1 MRRTPTTLVARAAS
15 TPLSQSRLRGRR
27 AFTLIELLV
36 VIAIIAI
43 LIGLLLPAVQKVRS
57 AAARMKCQNN
67 LKQMALAAHGY
78 HDANKKLPYGALDR
92 QPNETTSTYVTGH
105 ILIMPFLEQ
114 DNVAKRWKANEAR
127 NSTADVDGDGYTNAT
142 LQSMLIPTYTC
153 PSMTPP
159 SGPLGGAENRAYCS
173 YLFNAGTPDCQ
184 LYAYWSFYGLPAP
197 PRFEGTGI
205 AMNSPA
211 TTPNS
216 PNTATPN
223 LDGGISDGTSSTFL
237 VGETD
242 FKPADVPSTT
252 MGGIWGYGYIGY
264 SFGST
269 FHPFNRHN
277 NTTTIY
283 GAFRSEHTGGGNF
296 AYTDGSVRFVSES
309 IALDTY
315 RALSTRDG
323 GEVIGNY

>member
-1 MRRTPTTLVARAAS
+1 MRRTRSSP
-15 TPLSQSRLRGRR
+15 R

-67 LKQMALAAHGY
+67 LKQIGQAVHNY
-78 HDANKKLPYGALDR
+78 HDANQKLLYASLDR
-92 QPNETTSTYVTGH
+92 QPNESTSTYVTGH
-105 ILIMPFLEQ
+105 ILILPYLEQ
-114 DNVAKRWKANEAR
+114 DAVAKRWNPKLPR
-127 NSTADVDGDGYTNAT
+127 NSTDDSDGDGYTNSS
-142 LQSMLIPTYTC
+142 LQQMLIPTYTC

-184 LYAYWSFYGLPAP
+184 LFAYWSFYGLPAP
-197 PRFEGTGI
+197 PVQDGSVI
-205 AMNSPA
+205 PLHSPA

-216 PNTATPN
+216 PNQQPGDIT
-223 LDGGISDGTSSTFL
+223 GITDGTSNTFL
-237 VGETD
+237 AGETD
-242 FKPADVPSTT
+242 FKPRGVPSTE

-277 NTTTIY
+277 NTSTVY
-283 GAFRSEHTGGGNF
+283 GAFRSEHTGGANF
-296 AYTDGSVRFVSES
+296 VFCDGSARFVSES
-309 IALDTY
+309 IDSSTTY
-315 RALSTRDG
+315 KWLSTRNG
-323 GEVIGNY
+323 GEVISNF